1 MPRKPR
7 MEFPGAIYH
16 VLNRGNYRGPIF
28 ESEGAKRSFEQT
40 LFEACQKYHWIL
52 HAHGIMKNHYHAA
65 IETLDANL
73 SVGMQ
78 WLQATFANRFNKL
91 RKTNGHL
98 FQGRYKSL
106 IVDRDEYFGSLLNYI
121 HLNPVRVKLSEA
133 STLTQYR
140 WSSMWYMDKKK
151 NRPDCLDIRTCLRY
165 AGNLSDTWAGWRS
178 YLQYLEWLACSKQD
192 QKSQHFDKMC
202 TGWALGAK
210 AFKKSVLKD
219 HAEAIDQ
226 WQGFEFH
233 EARELYWDNLL
244 DTLLKAVN
252 KSRDDIVSSPKSACW
267 KVMIAYY
274 LKTHTAVTNGW
285 ISTHLNMGIVQGVSR
300 YVSDFSKHKL
310 YQNRDYKDLCVRIT
324 T

>member
-7 MEFPGAIYH
+7 IEFPGAIYH
-16 VLNRGNYRGPIF
+16 ILNRGNYRGPIF
-28 ESEGAKRSFEQT
+28 GSEGAKRSFEQT
-40 LFEACQKYHWIL
+40 LFEACHRYHWIL
-52 HAHGIMKNHYHAA
+52 HSHCIMKNHYHAA

-91 RKTNGHL
+91 RKAHGHL

-106 IVDRDEYFGSLLNYI
+106 IVDRDEYLGSLLHYI
-121 HLNPVRVKLSEA
+121 NLNPVRARLSEP
-133 STLTQYR
+133 SILTQFR
-140 WSSMWYMDKKK
+140 WSSMWYINKKK
-151 NRPDCLDIRTCLRY
+151 QRPDCLDISTCLRY
-165 AGNLSDTWAGWRS
+165 AGDLSDTRAGWRS
-178 YLQYLEWLACSKQD
+178 YLEYLDWLACSKQD
-192 QKSQHFDKMC
+192 QKSRHFDKMC
-202 TGWALGAK
+202 TGWALGTK
-210 AFKKSVLKD
+210 AFKKAVLKD
-219 HAEAIDQ
+219 HAEAVDQ
-226 WQGFEFH
+226 WQGFECK

-244 DTLLKAVN
+244 DQLLKAVR
-252 KSRDDIVSSPKSACW
+252 KGHHDIVSDPKSASW

-300 YVSDFSKHKL
+300 YVSDFAKRKL
-310 YQNRDYKDLCVRIT
+310 YRRRDYKDICVRIT